1 MGGCAA
7 RTQPNDTSF
16 NIREV
21 HVRRR
26 ICLVGA
32 ALASSSLFAAVAMD
46 SAAAAKPVKAK
57 PAKPTIVTS
66 NCASTMTTAIPAG
79 ATALTPPVLQG
90 TDYGTVSCSGAR
102 FSNGVQSDWWTI
114 PDSGD
119 TVGSF
124 RQYFNK
130 GMIRGTFDLSPQPSD
145 SVTQSNAAETDYT
158 GTFTVTGGS
167 GAFLGA
173 SGTGVAGCVSSDD
186 VHTSCLIKLRLKVPP
201 STK

>member
-1 MGGCAA
+1 M
-7 RTQPNDTSF
+7 
-16 NIREV
+16 
-21 HVRRR
+21 RRR

-32 ALASSSLFAAVAMD
+32 ALASSSLFAVVVMD
-46 SAAAAKPVKAK
+46 SAAGAKPVKAK
-57 PAKPTIVTS
+57 PAKPMIITS
-66 NCASTMTTAIPAG
+66 NCASMITTAIPAG
-79 ATALTPPVLQG
+79 ETALTPPVLQG

-102 FSNGVQSDWWTI
+102 FSNGVQSDSWTI

-119 TVGSF
+119 TVGNF
-124 RQYFNK
+124 RQYFNR
-130 GMIRGTFDLSPQPSD
+130 GMLRGSFDLTPQPSD
-145 SVTQSNAAETDYT
+145 SLTQDNAAETDYT

-186 VHTSCLIKLRLKVPP
+186 VHTTCLIKLHLKVPA